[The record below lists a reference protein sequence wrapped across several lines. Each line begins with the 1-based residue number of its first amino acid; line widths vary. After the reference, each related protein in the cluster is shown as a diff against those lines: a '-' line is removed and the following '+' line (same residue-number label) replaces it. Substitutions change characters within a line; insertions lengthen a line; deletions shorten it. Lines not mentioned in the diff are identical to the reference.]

1 MEEDFKIEIPGLLI
15 TINLM
20 SFNSDLLYKWLGFV
34 AVAGI
39 VSLLPGFEEV
49 NGFMDV
55 KLTTAKHI
63 AGPLSYSCPSGL
75 TTNALSFNFTGSRI
89 ADNTGGRWDIMAG
102 GGPYFKNGTIQ
113 NITISKNNYY
123 ILGQEIADNICKDP
137 VPLTILIYGKC
148 NANGTINYSQS
159 NAEKKM
165 SFGLPS
171 ALNTHCLFG
180 PLISHNPSLLYNC
193 PRNILNCLD
202 YESHNQLSNRSVID
216 FFPSTGN
223 VTTERAHT

>member
-1 MEEDFKIEIPGLLI
+1 
-15 TINLM
+15 M

-34 AVAGI
+34 ALAGI
-39 VSLLPGFEEV
+39 ASLLSGFEEV
-49 NGFMDV
+49 NGLMDV

-63 AGPLSYSCPSGL
+63 AGPLSYSCPSGV
-75 TTNALSFNFTGSRI
+75 TANTLSLNFSGSRI
-89 ADNTGGRWDIMAG
+89 ASNTGGRWDIMAG

-113 NITISKNNYY
+113 NITMSKNNYY
-123 ILGQEIADNICKDP
+123 ILGQEIADSICKDP
-137 VPLTILIYGKC
+137 VPLTILIYGQC
-148 NANGTINYSQS
+148 NANARINYSQS
-159 NAEKKM
+159 NAEKM

-202 YESHNQLSNRSVID
+202 
-216 FFPSTGN
+216 
-223 VTTERAHT
+223 